1 MIVEQRQNFFFNLI
15 QQLSIQRIST
25 LRLSTKRLFA
35 SLRASL
41 LLFSLLCL
49 PAWGVIEVDRLS
61 SPELSERYQQLVA
74 VYRCPKCQNQNLAES
89 NSPISIDLRTEIR
102 RLLEEGA
109 SDAQIS
115 DYLVARYGEFV
126 LYRPRVQASTY
137 LLWLAPAAL
146 LLLGLLIVVFIVR
159 RQKRG
164 ANATQTALSRAE
176 QAALQA
182 LLSDAENPQDKSANS
197 KKAEVE

>member
-1 MIVEQRQNFFFNLI
+1 MTVEQRQNFFFN
-15 QQLSIQRIST
+15 SIQRLSKQG
-25 LRLSTKRLFA
+25 LSTKRLFV
-35 SLRASL
+35 SFRASL
-41 LLFSLLCL
+41 LLFSLVCL

-61 SPELSERYQQLVA
+61 SPELSARYQQLVA

-109 SDAQIS
+109 SDTQIS